1 MRVLVTGGLGVN
13 GCWVTR
19 RLINDGHD
27 VVVLD
32 NRADYSLT
40 RDIADRF
47 AFVQGDILDAD
58 MLIRLLKDQGIE
70 RICHLAA
77 IYPSAC
83 DEDPV
88 RGFEINALASV
99 RVLEAARIAGV
110 RRVVFTSSVA
120 ALAPFPQMQPGEVLR
135 VDESYPS
142 CPGGSGIYG
151 ATKVAAELIG
161 MNYARLYGIE
171 FAALRFASIY
181 GPGKLAPRHGDASM
195 FVIPNVIVHA
205 LAGKPISLPYSR
217 SHPFDL
223 VYADD
228 VADSIVR
235 ACVAD
240 VLPNSLY
247 HIGAGRTYAL
257 GEFCDAV
264 SAAIPGAKIEFVPDS
279 PVGARSA
286 WYFDISR
293 ASRDFGYQPRYTP
306 ETAIRHWLD
315 WSTKLGI

>member
-1 MRVLVTGGLGVN
+1 MRVLITGGLGVN

-19 RLINDGHD
+19 QFLEAGHE
-27 VVVLD
+27 VVVFD
-32 NRADYSLT
+32 NRPDFSLT
-40 RDIADRF
+40 RDISGRF
-47 AFVQGDILDAD
+47 EFVEGDILDSDSLA
-58 MLIRLLKDQGIE
+58 RTLKERRIE
-70 RICHLAA
+70 RVCHLAA

-83 DEDPV
+83 DEAPL

-99 RVLEAARIAGV
+99 RLLEAARIAGV

-120 ALAPFPQMQPGEVLR
+120 ALSPFPKMPAGEVLR

-142 CPGGSGIYG
+142 CPGDSGVYG
-151 ATKVAAELIG
+151 ATKVAAELMG

-205 LAGKPISLPYSR
+205 LAGKRISLPYS
-217 SHPFDL
+217 SKQPFDL

-240 VLPNSLY
+240 TLPHSIY

-264 SAAIPGAKIEFVPDS
+264 SAAIPGAKIEFAQES
-279 PVGARSA
+279 RGGTRSA

-293 ASRDFGYQPRYTP
+293 AGRDFGYRPRYTP
-306 ETAIRHWLD
+306 ESAIRHWLD